1 MDDPIA
7 DMIL

>member
-7 DMIL
+7 